1 MDTCTESETSPWWEV
16 DLERLYA
23 IGEAIVHKGLNDDFL
38 DPSDLSII
46 LYDDI
51 NMNTIVFRHYGASP
65 DDVTHVT
72 IPIGTVAS
80 RKCKARVVSSC
91 LSL

>member
-1 MDTCTESETSPWWEV
+1 
-16 DLERLYA
+16 LYA

-80 RKCKARVVSSC
+80 RVRVVQLGEDRSI
-91 LSL
+91 LSLSEVVVSTRTYRWSDP